1 MESRSNS
8 RERSELD
15 DLTRFIHLGLTVFG
29 ILAYVTG
36 LWAGDYKRAYHLGF
50 SVHKWLGISLSF
62 FMFCRLWLG
71 FYGSREAQFSQW
83 VPYTRERVLM
93 VLEDLVNLLRLKLP
107 DRAVHQGLAGVV
119 QTFGLAVFSWM
130 ALTGTLMFIFLE
142 PGRKA
147 GGGLHF
153 IKELHEAGLWLI
165 PIFLGIHVGAVTLHA
180 LAGNDLWRQAFFL
193 KKKQGS

>member
-1 MESRSNS
+1 MEPRSNS
-8 RERSELD
+8 RERGELD

-147 GGGLHF
+147 GGALRF

-165 PIFLGIHVGAVTLHA
+165 LIFLGIHVGAVTLHA

-193 KKKQGS
+193 KKKQDS